1 MAKYAGAKVKA
12 LREQR
17 RLSQVQLAASS
28 RGVSRSTIV
37 QLEKGLFVKLDTLLV
52 IAKAL
57 GLKRDERLDLVRD
70 WLRDCLGEDLWSEF
84 SVQVRKR

>member
-1 MAKYAGAKVKA
+1 MGKYAGAKVKA

-37 QLEKGLFVKLDTLLV
+37 QLEKGLFVKLETLLV

-57 GLKRDERLDLVRD
+57 GLKREERLDLVRNP
-70 WLRDCLGEDLWSEF
+70 LHR
-84 SVQVRKR
+84 RKKTDHHD